1 MQLNNQLLLKNL
13 CLING
18 HWVGN
23 GSKRQA
29 VFNPA
34 SEETIETVPCM
45 SAQQVEEA
53 IQAAHTALSLWRTTP
68 AKEKAQLMHKW
79 YCLVLEHELDLAQI
93 ISDETGKPLEEA
105 VAEVRYGA
113 SFIEWFCQLIE
124 HHNGEIIPSD
134 KNSLIFVT
142 REPVGVCALIT
153 PWNFPNAML
162 TRKIAPA
169 LAAGCTVV
177 VKPSKEA
184 PFSALALAELAM
196 MVGFPKGV
204 MNIVTG
210 ESDKIVKVLTSHPL
224 VRQVSFTGSTKVG
237 EELKR
242 QCVITHKHT
251 AMELGGNAPFI
262 IFDDADLEE
271 ACKGLM
277 HAKFRNSGQ
286 TCVAAN
292 RVLVQKKIY
301 PRLLELL
308 KQKVTELRMGDPYQ
322 QDVELGPL
330 INEAAVKKV
339 DALVQTAVKEGATLV
354 IGGKVSSLGACFYE
368 PTIITEVTP
377 SMMLFEQEIFGPV
390 LSLIAF
396 ETEEEALYLAN
407 KTTAGLAAYCYSKD
421 LARMLRVSRELQF
434 GMVGG
439 NTGSISYAS
448 VPFGGMKHSGEGRE
462 GSNHGLDAYLEI
474 KTTILSGIQSCQ

>member
-23 GSKRQA
+23 GSQRQA

-34 SEETIETVPCM
+34 NGEIIETVP
-45 SAQQVEEA
+45 SVSVKQVEEA
-53 IQAAHTALSLWRTTP
+53 IQAAHIALSLWKNTP
-68 AKEKAQLMHKW
+68 AKDKVQLMHKW
-79 YCLVLEHELDLAQI
+79 FRLVLKNELDLAQI
-93 ISDETGKPLEEA
+93 ISDETGKPLEQA

-134 KNSLIFVT
+134 KNSRIFVT

-177 VKPSKEA
+177 VKPSGEA

-204 MNIVTG
+204 INIVTG
-210 ESDKIVKVLTSHPL
+210 ESGKIAKVLTSHSL

-242 QCVITHKHT
+242 QCIVTHKRT

-262 IFDDADLEE
+262 VFDDADLEE

-286 TCVAAN
+286 TCVAVN

-301 PRLLELL
+301 PQLLELL
-308 KQKVTELRMGDPYQ
+308 KQKVAELRTGGPYQ
-322 QDVELGPL
+322 QDIELGPL
-330 INEAAVKKV
+330 INEEAVKKV
-339 DALVQTAVKEGATLV
+339 DALVQTAINDGANLV
-354 IGGKVSSLGACFYE
+354 MGGKVLSLGTCFYE
-368 PTIITEVTP
+368 PTIITEVT
-377 SMMLFEQEIFGPV
+377 SNMMLFKQEIFGPV
-390 LSLIAF
+390 LSLITF
-396 ETEEEALYLAN
+396 ETEEEALDLAN
-407 KTTAGLAAYCYSKD
+407 QTTAGLAAYCYSKD
-421 LARMLRVSRELQF
+421 LARMLRVARELQF

-448 VPFGGMKHSGEGRE
+448 VPFGGMKCSGEGCE
-462 GSNHGLDAYLEI
+462 GSNHGLDAYLET
-474 KTTILSGIQSCQ
+474 KTTILSGI

>member
-23 GSKRQA
+23 GSQRQA

-34 SEETIETVPCM
+34 NGEIIETVP
-45 SAQQVEEA
+45 SVSVKQVEEA
-53 IQAAHTALSLWRTTP
+53 IQAAHVALSLWKNTP
-68 AKEKAQLMHKW
+68 AKDKVQLMHKW
-79 YCLVLEHELDLAQI
+79 FRLVLKNELDLAQI
-93 ISDETGKPLEEA
+93 ISDETGKPLEQA

-134 KNSLIFVT
+134 KNSRIFVT

-177 VKPSKEA
+177 VKPSGEA

-204 MNIVTG
+204 INIVTG
-210 ESDKIVKVLTSHPL
+210 ESAKIAKVLTSHPL

-242 QCVITHKHT
+242 QCIVTHKRT

-262 IFDDADLEE
+262 VFDDADLEE

-286 TCVAAN
+286 TCVAVN

-301 PRLLELL
+301 PQLLELL
-308 KQKVTELRMGDPYQ
+308 KQKVAELRTGDPYQ
-322 QDVELGPL
+322 QDIELGPL
-330 INEAAVKKV
+330 INEEAVKKV
-339 DALVQTAVKEGATLV
+339 DALVQTAINDGANLV
-354 IGGKVSSLGACFYE
+354 MGGKVLSLGRCFYE
-368 PTIITEVTP
+368 PTIITEVT
-377 SMMLFEQEIFGPV
+377 SNMMLFKQEIFGPV
-390 LSLIAF
+390 LSLTTF
-396 ETEEEALYLAN
+396 ETEEEALDLAN
-407 KTTAGLAAYCYSKD
+407 QTTAGLAAYCYSKD
-421 LARMLRVSRELQF
+421 LARMLRVARELQF

-448 VPFGGMKHSGEGRE
+448 VPFGGMKYSGEGRE
-462 GSNHGLDAYLEI
+462 GSNHGLDAYLET
-474 KTTILSGIQSCQ
+474 KTTILSGI